1 MGFLNRLRDIF
12 SYDAV
17 RVRKTKQRFESVLS
31 REYDLGR
38 IRKIKYLSSGDSFAL
53 HKLFAERGLFV
64 LSHGEM
70 AGRPDLQERA
80 EFDTLVR
87 WLISRH
93 SRLAAP
99 SLMTKGG
106 KFYVRDGQ
114 DIFFVTRFIEGETL
128 PESDLNPVRLS
139 SVARGLAEIQE
150 SVPALDLQHLSA
162 NKPPIESHD
171 YVNALDTA
179 SAADKLQKI
188 VWQFEAGPMA
198 ENRKLFCGESKFYLE
213 QAALLQKNFSA
224 AVAEN
229 AAAFRRSVLHNRL
242 AGENLFFNG
251 DTLAS
256 VADFSFA
263 TVDFRIFELANGLL
277 NSAPGLLDYG
287 KLAAFAAD
295 YEGASN
301 LKLTAPERRALP
313 EACRRYL
320 VQEALEL
327 GRSLLRQ
334 RTPSSASTA
343 RNAAALAN
351 LRKSFE
357 GIGDF

>member
-1 MGFLNRLRDIF
+1 MGFLNRLRDLF

-17 RVRKTKQRFESVLS
+17 RVRKAKQRFESVLS

-38 IRKIKYLSSGDSFAL
+38 VRKIKYLSSGDSFAL
-53 HKLFAERGLFV
+53 HKLFAERGLHL

-93 SRLAAP
+93 SRLAVP

-106 KFYVRDGQ
+106 RLYARDGQ
-114 DIFFVTRFIEGETL
+114 DIFIVTRFIEGET
-128 PESDLNPVRLS
+128 SDQPLNPVRLS

-162 NKPPIESHD
+162 NKPLIESHD
-171 YVNALDTA
+171 HVNALDTA
-179 SAADKLQKI
+179 PAAEKMQKI
-188 VWQFEAGPMA
+188 VWQFETGPMP
-198 ENRKLFCGESKFYLE
+198 ENRKRYCGESKLYLE

-224 AVAEN
+224 AVADN
-229 AAAFRRSVLHNRL
+229 PSAFRRSVLHNRL
-242 AGENLFFNG
+242 AGENLFFSG

-256 VADFSFA
+256 VIDFSSA
-263 TVDFRIFELANGLL
+263 AVDFRIFELANGLL
-277 NSAPGLLDYG
+277 RSAPGLLDYA
-287 KLAAFAAD
+287 KFSAFCSD
-295 YEGASN
+295 YEDASN
-301 LKLTAPERRALP
+301 LKLTAEERRALP

-327 GRSLLRQ
+327 GQSLLRQ
-334 RTPSSASTA
+334 RTPSAASAA
-343 RNAAALAN
+343 RNADALVN

-357 GIGDF
+357 GIRDF